1 MFRPPR
7 AIQIE
12 TTGNES
18 PATMF
23 TGSIKRYAENTQS
36 ITQDPEYFFYLSSA
50 AQSPKRAIPILRLYQ
65 GVFADWFT
73 FRHISEHFLSPG

>member
-23 TGSIKRYAENTQS
+23 TGSIKDMQKYSVYNARRRL
-36 ITQDPEYFFYLSSA
+36 FFLSVIS
-50 AQSPKRAIPILRLYQ
+50 SPKPEASNSHITPLSRC
-65 GVFADWFT
+65 
-73 FRHISEHFLSPG
+73 FRGLVYV

>member
-23 TGSIKRYAENTQS
+23 TGSIKDMQK
-36 ITQDPEYFFYLSSA
+36 ILS
-50 AQSPKRAIPILRLYQ
+50 L
-65 GVFADWFT
+65 
-73 FRHISEHFLSPG
+73 